1 MCQLT
6 FDLSGYGTELIGKH
20 FEIQIELLDSFKR
33 LHKSVPISQVLIT
46 PEFFGHPVVED
57 QPIEIEE
64 ESEAPEEKLVNLVVV
79 TQDKQE
85 EEEKK
90 EAAGILENTLGVTQ
104 KIKSPG
110 VSVLA
115 STKINGI
122 DYKIYTGLPD
132 NKHIENYKIFVMEKS
147 QSTSVLTEIN
157 A

>member
-57 QPIEIEE
+57 QPSDVED

-79 TQDKQE
+79 TQ
-85 EEEKK
+85 EK
-90 EAAGILENTLGVTQ
+90 
-104 KIKSPG
+104 
-110 VSVLA
+110 
-115 STKINGI
+115 
-122 DYKIYTGLPD
+122 
-132 NKHIENYKIFVMEKS
+132 
-147 QSTSVLTEIN
+147 
-157 A
+157 